1 MSRIFARPF
10 WLHLTIWWP
19 IQTGSFS
26 LIRKILHLCMRP
38 SGAECCT
45 PGETEHCS
53 TADFSSVQSL
63 QCCNAMFAVY
73 LFSGSNRSDQCTLCY
88 QVSESCIFCQ
98 LIGPLSRDSRFLLV
112 SWSWLCVRSARV
124 ENVLSA
130 PSPDQH
136 SLSIS
141 LSLPTPYGH
150 MKSDAWQ
157 KFRLWCAADMR
168 AGPLLQHL
176 SPAAL
181 QRHNYMSHTLLWE
194 ASQFVVRVKF
204 TNLTCKK
211 WLCLLKL
218 YQPDY

>member
-112 SWSWLCVRSARV
+112 SIGVDCVSA
-124 ENVLSA
+124 
-130 PSPDQH
+130 QH
-136 SLSIS
+136 VSRMFFLPRALISTLS
-141 LSLPTPYGH
+141 LSLSLCPHHTATWSLMRG
-150 MKSDAWQ
+150 KSSGFDVLQ
-157 KFRLWCAADMR
+157 TCVP
-168 AGPLLQHL
+168 GPSCSTCHLQHCSVTITCHIHCYERHL
-176 SPAAL
+176 SL
-181 QRHNYMSHTLLWE
+181 
-194 ASQFVVRVKF
+194 
-204 TNLTCKK
+204 
-211 WLCLLKL
+211 
-218 YQPDY
+218 

>member
-112 SWSWLCVRSARV
+112 SIGVDCVSA
-124 ENVLSA
+124 
-130 PSPDQH
+130 QH
-136 SLSIS
+136 VSRMFFLPRALISTLS
-141 LSLPTPYGH
+141 LSLSLSLSAHTTQPH
-150 MKSDAWQ
+150 EV
-157 KFRLWCAADMR
+157 WCVAKVPALMCCRHACR
-168 AGPLLQHL
+168 AP
-176 SPAAL
+176 PAAPVTC
-181 QRHNYMSHTLLWE
+181 STA
-194 ASQFVVRVKF
+194 ASQLHVTYIVMRGISVCRASEVHKSH
-204 TNLTCKK
+204 L
-211 WLCLLKL
+211 
-218 YQPDY
+218 